1 MQQGAQVLYEK
12 AKDKGAQLILWATRG
27 YRYGF
32 FENSGENQLRKVKSD
47 RLLC

>member
-32 FENSGENQLRKVKSD
+32 FENSGAKPAEEGEVGQTVM
-47 RLLC
+47 